1 MFFSSHQPKSSI
13 SSSTSDVHIVHKL
26 PPTLLPLRKPKYA
39 AMAEE
44 ELKEACKEVFAS
56 GISVTTE
63 EASYLE
69 ECTRLQSQSLVWF
82 EHQTGRL
89 TASKFLAVKAASL
102 YLPPASLIDEL
113 IHRKSSLTHV
123 PAIRWGIEDEDV
135 ARKEYVEFAN
145 ERHENFRCTAI
156 RLHVHL
162 SYPHLGATPDGEI
175 QCDCCGEGVL
185 EIKCHFK
192 HRDKHTH
199 SAL

>member
-1 MFFSSHQPKSSI
+1 MFISSHQPKSSI

-69 ECTRLQSQSLVWF
+69 KCTRLQSQSLVWF

-102 YLPPASLIDEL
+102 YSPSASLIDEFMN
-113 IHRKSSLTHV
+113 RKSSLTHV
-123 PAIRWGIEDEDV
+123 PP
-135 ARKEYVEFAN
+135 
-145 ERHENFRCTAI
+145 
-156 RLHVHL
+156 L
-162 SYPHLGATPDGEI
+162 DGE
-175 QCDCCGEGVL
+175 L
-185 EIKCHFK
+185 NM
-192 HRDKHTH
+192 RMLPTR
-199 SAL
+199 SM